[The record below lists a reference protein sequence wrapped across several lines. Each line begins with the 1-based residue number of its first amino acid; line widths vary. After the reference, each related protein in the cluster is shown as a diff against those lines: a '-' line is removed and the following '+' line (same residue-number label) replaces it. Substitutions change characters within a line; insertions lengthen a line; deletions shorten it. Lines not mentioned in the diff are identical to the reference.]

1 MILFVVPI
9 GIGAAIYL
17 EEYADKTRWWNRL
30 IEVNIQNLAAVPS
43 IIYGIL
49 GLAFIVRG
57 PLDLGFI
64 LVAGSLTLAL
74 LVLPMVIIAAR
85 EAIRAV
91 PDSIRQGS
99 LALGATK
106 WQTIRRQV
114 LPASIPGIATG
125 VILAVSR
132 ALGETAPL
140 LLVGATVF
148 VTFDPTPFS
157 ADGYS
162 AMPVQIFN
170 YAVAAP
176 GGVPGAG
183 RGRNHRHAGRPAGD
197 ELLRDLATKS
207 LRAEVV
213 GGSRVSEQMTTGRE
227 QSRRRR
233 ARRARRRPSGR
244 RSPCGPRVPAA
255 APAGQ
260 REKVFELKGVDVLYS
275 GVTAVKGISMDIH
288 RNDVTAL
295 IGPSGCGK
303 STLLR
308 CLNRMNDLIPGAEVR
323 GRAAL
328 PRRGPLRRRAST
340 RSRSAS

>member
-1 MILFVVPI
+1 MEAGGASAQRNRLATAGARSTTQAMLRDQPRRDVIRNTVFAGLLLLAVAIALAGLTALLIQAFVRGSSALSLDLLTNPPSTINPDKAGYRPAIIGSLQLIAGVILFVVPV
-9 GIGAAIYL
+9 GVGAAIYL
-17 EEYADKTRWWNRL
+17 EEYADNSRWWNRL
-30 IEVNIQNLAAVPS
+30 VEVNIQNLAAVPS

-74 LVLPMVIIAAR
+74 LVLPMVIIASR
-85 EAIRAV
+85 EALRAV

-99 LALGATK
+99 LALGATQ

-148 VTFDPTPFS
+148 VTFDPTPFG

-170 YAVAAP
+170 YALRPQDEFQTLAFA
-176 GGVPGAG
+176 GVIVMLVVLLAMNSFAIWL
-183 RGRNHRHAGRPAGD
+183 RNRY
-197 ELLRDLATKS
+197 
-207 LRAEVV
+207 
-213 GGSRVSEQMTTGRE
+213 EQRW
-227 QSRRRR
+227 
-233 ARRARRRPSGR
+233 
-244 RSPCGPRVPAA
+244 
-255 APAGQ
+255 
-260 REKVFELKGVDVLYS
+260 
-275 GVTAVKGISMDIH
+275 
-288 RNDVTAL
+288 
-295 IGPSGCGK
+295 
-303 STLLR
+303 
-308 CLNRMNDLIPGAEVR
+308 
-323 GRAAL
+323 
-328 PRRGPLRRRAST
+328 
-340 RSRSAS
+340 